1 MTGIHLVEDIQHVN
15 ARICFLT
22 TLLVVLH
29 HLDVR
34 FNPQMQRANLS

>member
-1 MTGIHLVEDIQHVN
+1 MTGIHLVEDIQH
-15 ARICFLT
+15 ACFLT